1 MEEIEYNTQRKPLVL
16 PAYGRYV
23 QQMVDYLLTIDNRE
37 ERTRQAK
44 LVLRVMATITS
55 HLRNVKDYEQKLWN
69 HLYIMSGYR
78 LDVDSGYPNP
88 LRAEV
93 EAKPAPMVYPER
105 TKNLDFYGA
114 NIPRMVDALAAHCP
128 ADQLEARGIALARQ
142 LKRIHIEWREENVSD
157 GEILQDLA
165 RMSHGKIKLT
175 LPEGETLL
183 DAQALPTPSKT
194 NKGNKRKHT
203 APQNGGGAGQHG
215 KRKHNKRRR

>member
-1 MEEIEYNTQRKPLVL
+1 MWT
-16 PAYGRYV
+16 A
-23 QQMVDYLLTIDNRE
+23 
-37 ERTRQAK
+37 
-44 LVLRVMATITS
+44 ATPT
-55 HLRNVKDYEQKLWN
+55 
-69 HLYIMSGYR
+69 
-78 LDVDSGYPNP
+78 
-88 LRAEV
+88 
-93 EAKPAPMVYPER
+93 PMVYPER

-183 DAQALPTPSKT
+183 DAQALPTPSKA

>member
-23 QQMVDYLLTIDNRE
+23 QQMVDYLLTIDNRK
-37 ERTRQAK
+37 ERTRQAR

-165 RMSHGKIKLT
+165 RLSHGKIKLT
-175 LPEGETLL
+175 LRRAG
-183 DAQALPTPSKT
+183 AA
-194 NKGNKRKHT
+194 H
-203 APQNGGGAGQHG
+203 PQ
-215 KRKHNKRRR
+215 

>member
-37 ERTRQAK
+37 KRTRQAR

-78 LDVDSGYPNP
+78 LDVDSGYPN
-88 LRAEV
+88 
-93 EAKPAPMVYPER
+93 VYPER

-157 GEILQDLA
+157 DEILQDLA

-183 DAQALPTPSKT
+183 DAQALPTPSKA

-203 APQNGGGAGQHG
+203 APQNGVGAGQHG